1 MKFKEAQRLL
11 KDNGFELK
19 RVNGSHYIYGN
30 GSNTFT
36 LPHSGAREVNKK
48 LEKQLFSAIGGA
60 LLINGKRA
68 G

>member
-11 KDNGFELK
+11 LQNGFELK

-30 GSNTFT
+30 GTNTFT
-36 LPHSGAREVNKK
+36 LPHSGSREMHKK
-48 LEKQLFSAIGGA
+48 LGKQLFSAISGA
-60 LLINGKRA
+60 LLVNGRRV